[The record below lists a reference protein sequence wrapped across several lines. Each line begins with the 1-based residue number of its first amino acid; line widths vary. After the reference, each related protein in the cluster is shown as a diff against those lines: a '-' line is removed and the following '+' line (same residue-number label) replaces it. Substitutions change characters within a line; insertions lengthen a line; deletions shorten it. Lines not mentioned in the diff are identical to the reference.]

1 MVRLRL
7 QIIAVVAVALSTGCT
22 ATSWFHRDSNQTY
35 PTTTKPPVETR
46 DAPMVMTKADKA
58 APAKEFALA
67 WQNRLAQLPD
77 PSKNGAQNPGIV
89 GQVFLYTEKLHPA
102 QVRGELT
109 IIVSDGTDRAP
120 GAPVHEPNVWHFTA
134 DTLKKLVVMDE
145 RFGKSF
151 AVFLPWPES
160 WRDVSRLNIQ
170 ARYDQ
175 PDTMTLFAQA
185 STVTLD
191 FTSPG
196 NGQAAV
202 IPSTQMQLPAVPDPS
217 VALKRA
223 REGKPAGPSNGV
235 QQVGYA
241 PLQPILN
248 LGPVVPK

>member
-1 MVRLRL
+1 MVRLW
-7 QIIAVVAVALSTGCT
+7 QKITAVATVALSMGCT
-22 ATSWFHRDSNQTY
+22 GTNWLHRDTNKPY
-35 PTTTKPPVETR
+35 PTVTKPPVETR
-46 DAPMVMTKADKA
+46 EAPMVMTKADKA

-77 PSKNGAQNPGIV
+77 PSKNGALNPGIV
-89 GQVFLYTEKLHPA
+89 GQVFLYTEKLMPA
-102 QVRGELT
+102 EVRGDLT

-175 PDTMTLFAQA
+175 PGTMTLFAQA

-202 IPSTQMQLPAVPDPS
+202 IPSTQSKLPSVPDPS
-217 VALKRA
+217 VALRIA
-223 REGKPAGPSNGV
+223 REVPQSGV

-241 PLQPILN
+241 PLQPVMN
-248 LGPVVPK
+248 LGPVK

>member
-22 ATSWFHRDSNQTY
+22 ATNWFHRDMNRTY

-46 DAPMVMTKADKA
+46 EAPMVMTKADKA

-77 PSKNGAQNPGIV
+77 PSKNGTLNPGIV

-102 QVRGELT
+102 EVHGELT

-120 GAPVHEPNVWHFTA
+120 GSPVHEPNVWHFTA
-134 DTLKKLVVMDE
+134 ETLKKLVVMDE

-202 IPSTQMQLPAVPDPS
+202 LPSTLSQLPAVPDPS
-217 VALKRA
+217 VALKQA
-223 REGKPAGPSNGV
+223 REGKPAGPSNGM
-235 QQVGYA
+235 QQVGYV
-241 PLQPILN
+241 PLQPAMN

>member
-1 MVRLRL
+1 MVRLWL
-7 QIIAVVAVALSTGCT
+7 PITAVAIALSTGCT
-22 ATSWFHRDSNQTY
+22 GTNFIDRSLSRFY
-35 PTTTKPPVETR
+35 FPKTTTVTKPPVETR
-46 DAPMVMTKADKA
+46 EAPMVMTKADKA

-77 PSKNGAQNPGIV
+77 PSKNGTLNPGIV
-89 GQVFLYTEKLHPA
+89 GQVFLYTEKLMPA
-102 QVRGELT
+102 DVHGDLT

-120 GAPVHEPNVWHFTA
+120 GSPVHEPNVWHFTA
-134 DTLKKLVVMDE
+134 ETLKKLVVMDE

-160 WRDVSRLNIQ
+160 WRDVTRLNIQ

-175 PDTMTLFAQA
+175 PETMTLFAQA

-202 IPSTQMQLPAVPDPS
+202 IPSTQSKLPSVPDPS
-217 VALKRA
+217 VALRKA
-223 REGKPAGPSNGV
+223 REGPQNGL
-235 QQVGYA
+235 QQVGYV
-241 PLQPILN
+241 PLQPVLN
-248 LGPVVPK
+248 LGPVK

>member
-1 MVRLRL
+1 MVRLW
-7 QIIAVVAVALSTGCT
+7 QKITAVAAIALSTGCT
-22 ATSWFHRDSNQTY
+22 ATSWLHRDTNKTN
-35 PTTTKPPVETR
+35 PTVTKPQVETR
-46 DAPMVMTKADKA
+46 EAPMVMTKADKA

-77 PSKNGAQNPGIV
+77 PSKNGTLNPGIV
-89 GQVFLYTEKLHPA
+89 GQVFLYTEKLMPA
-102 QVRGELT
+102 EVRGDLT
-109 IIVSDGTDRAP
+109 IIVSDGTDRPP

-202 IPSTQMQLPAVPDPS
+202 IPSTQSKLPSVPNPS
-217 VALKRA
+217 VALRKA
-223 REGKPAGPSNGV
+223 REGPQSGL
-235 QQVGYA
+235 QQVGYS
-241 PLQPILN
+241 PLKPVTD
-248 LGPVVPK
+248 LGPVK

>member
-7 QIIAVVAVALSTGCT
+7 PITAVAAIALSTGCT
-22 ATSWFHRDSNQTY
+22 ATSWFHRDTNKTY
-35 PTTTKPPVETR
+35 PTTVTKSPVETR
-46 DAPMVMTKADKA
+46 EAPMVMTKADKA

-77 PSKNGAQNPGIV
+77 PSKNGTLNPGIV
-89 GQVFLYTEKLHPA
+89 GQVFLFTEKLMPA
-102 QVRGELT
+102 DVHGDLT
-109 IIVSDGTDRAP
+109 IIVSDGTDRAT

-160 WRDVSRLNIQ
+160 WRDVTRLNIQ

-175 PDTMTLFAQA
+175 PGTMTLFAQA

-202 IPSTQMQLPAVPDPS
+202 IPNTQSKLPSVPDPS
-217 VALKRA
+217 VALRKA
-223 REGKPAGPSNGV
+223 REGPQSGV
-235 QQVGYA
+235 QQVGSA
-241 PLQPILN
+241 PLQPVMN
-248 LGPVVPK
+248 LGPVK